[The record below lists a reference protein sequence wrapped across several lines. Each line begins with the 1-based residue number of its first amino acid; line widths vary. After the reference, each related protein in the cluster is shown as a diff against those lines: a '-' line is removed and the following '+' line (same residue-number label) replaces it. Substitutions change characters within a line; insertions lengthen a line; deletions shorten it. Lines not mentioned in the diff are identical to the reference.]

1 MYKYVITAQIK
12 GEPNSKT
19 YLVGWRG
26 SIQNLII
33 EKTYTE
39 RTVYFANLKGTNDW
53 LRWAMKYLPARYT
66 YRLVDVEPTL
76 GVVNKNLKS
85 WTQPIWTR
93 CITEKPGPYILGLP
107 FYFRKE
113 RKV

>member
-39 RTVYFANLKGTNDW
+39 RTVYFVNLRGAND
-53 LRWAMKYLPARYT
+53 
-66 YRLVDVEPTL
+66 
-76 GVVNKNLKS
+76 
-85 WTQPIWTR
+85 
-93 CITEKPGPYILGLP
+93 
-107 FYFRKE
+107 
-113 RKV
+113 